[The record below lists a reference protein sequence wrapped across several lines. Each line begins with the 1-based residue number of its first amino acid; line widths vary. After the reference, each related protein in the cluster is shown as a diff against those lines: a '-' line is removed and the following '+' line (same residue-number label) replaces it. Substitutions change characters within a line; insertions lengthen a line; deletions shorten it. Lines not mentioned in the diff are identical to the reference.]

1 LQTNTAIQPSNLC
14 GERGDSG
21 RICGINGAIQARN
34 ADSPHPQATSAQDGK
49 VPTNPKGLAMA
60 RLETTR
66 QSRDPSQEPSQDQ
79 WPDRRQAGRELGQ
92 KLLALG
98 EGWLRSNTMVVALP
112 RGGVPVALEV
122 AKALQ
127 APLTTWSVRKLARV
141 RAPEVAVGAI
151 AAGGIELWDSS
162 RQDIPIQERLQLLA
176 KEDQELNRRRQYF
189 KDGPIEQLSGKNL
202 IVVDDGIA
210 TGMTITA
217 ALRSL
222 QAVRPNQ
229 LILAVPVVDQKMI
242 TPLQE
247 LCDRLIALKVVSN
260 LQAVGEYFENFDQL
274 DDVDVINLLKEAKLS
289 IHTRA

>member
-1 LQTNTAIQPSNLC
+1 M
-14 GERGDSG
+14 
-21 RICGINGAIQARN
+21 RICGINEVIPPRVIGSA
-34 ADSPHPQATSAQDGK
+34 HPKKISSQDGS
-49 VPTNPKGLAMA
+49 VTTNDKGHAMA
-60 RLETTR
+60 RPETTR
-66 QSRDPSQEPSQDQ
+66 QRRDQ
-79 WPDRRQAGRELGQ
+79 WRNRWRDRREAGQQLSQ
-92 KLLALG
+92 TLLRLG
-98 EGWLRSNTMVVALP
+98 EGWLHTNTMVVALP

-127 APLTTWSVRKLARV
+127 VPLTTWSVRKLARAQ
-141 RAPEVAVGAI
+141 APEVAVGAI

-162 RQDIPIQERLQLLA
+162 RQDIPIQERRQLLA

-189 KDGPIEQLSGKNL
+189 NDGPIEQLSGKNL

-289 IHTRA
+289 IQSRA